1 VFRNAR
7 GDRDPRPYL
16 ARQVGQ
22 TLCSKSD
29 RAKGM
34 PMIRIL
40 VGGFLIA
47 HGLVHL
53 AVWATPKPTGGS
65 FDPSHSWLLGS
76 AKGLSVVIAAL
87 ATVILVSGGVA
98 LFAHAGVWRPLVIGG
113 LAISLLLDLLY
124 FNPWFSFIT
133 VVNAGLLLALIG
145 AHWPSSGS
153 VGA

>member
-1 VFRNAR
+1 
-7 GDRDPRPYL
+7 
-16 ARQVGQ
+16 
-22 TLCSKSD
+22 
-29 RAKGM
+29 
-34 PMIRIL
+34 MIRIL

-53 AVWATPKPTGGS
+53 AVWATPTDESAS
-65 FDPSHSWLLGS
+65 FYPSHSWLLGS

-124 FNPWFSFIT
+124 FNPWFIFIT
-133 VVNAGLLLALIG
+133 VVNAGLLIALTW